1 MKRSKSIKYTIGGV
15 VVLLVAVMFGACGPV
30 NKVIKTGDPEYI
42 YSYGLDKYNAGEWS
56 SAATLFSYVAPYYDG
71 TSRDDSVQF
80 FNARSLYKSADF
92 QSASAAL
99 DEFRRKFGRS
109 IFIDDAEGMYTLCS
123 YYLAPGPTRD
133 SGSISSA
140 IMTIDEFLSRYPD
153 SPQREIF
160 EGLKKE
166 LVDRL
171 HQKSFG
177 NAYSYYKTGYYK
189 SAIVAFK
196 NALKEYPDSH
206 YREEISYYIVASA
219 FKLADNSV
227 VSKKEDRF
235 LDMIDAYYT
244 FISSYAES
252 EYRDEVEKMLVK
264 ANDYLDSRRAARNS
278 AKSESE
284 AEEDKEKREN
294 HNKQQD
300 NGYQKEHP

>member
-1 MKRSKSIKYTIGGV
+1 
-15 VVLLVAVMFGACGPV
+15 MFGACGPV

-42 YSYGLDKYNAGEWS
+42 YSYGLEKYNAGEWS
-56 SAATLFSYVAPYYDG
+56 SASTLFSYVAPYYDG
-71 TSRDDSVQF
+71 TSRDDTVQF
-80 FNARSLYKSADF
+80 FNARSLYKNADF
-92 QSASAAL
+92 QSASTAL
-99 DEFRRKFGRS
+99 DEFRRKYGRS
-109 IFIDDAEGMYTLCS
+109 IFIDDAEGMYALCS

-227 VSKKEDRF
+227 SDKKEDRF
-235 LDMIDAYYT
+235 LSMIDAYYT
-244 FISSYAES
+244 FIAGYPNST
-252 EYRDEVEKMLVK
+252 YRDEVDRMLKRANNYIDSTKSVK
-264 ANDYLDSRRAARNS
+264 STSDEDIAA
-278 AKSESE
+278 
-284 AEEDKEKREN
+284 D
-294 HNKQQD
+294 QQ
-300 NGYQKEHP
+300 